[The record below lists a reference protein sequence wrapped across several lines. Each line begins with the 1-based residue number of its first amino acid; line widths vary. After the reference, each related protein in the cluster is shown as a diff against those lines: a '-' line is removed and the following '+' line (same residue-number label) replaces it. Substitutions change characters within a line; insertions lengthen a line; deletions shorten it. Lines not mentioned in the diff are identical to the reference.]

1 MEAQQFECMSLDKK
15 KLELSPRIR
24 FNHRG
29 QVALA
34 LPLDSDVSS
43 NRTVCGEFASLAR
56 QFFISLDEAPFLNT
70 KHVIFGTVTGATI
83 FNAIRIGKTDTTYSD
98 SGMPADLENAPI
110 IKSVKIDLHPF
121 DDVVQNR
128 MGDVP

>member
-1 MEAQQFECMSLDKK
+1 MEAQKCECMSLDKK

-24 FNHRG
+24 FNHRS

-34 LPLDSDVSS
+34 LPLDSGVSS
-43 NRTVCGEFASLAR
+43 GGAFCGEFASLAC

-83 FNAIRIGKTDTTYSD
+83 FNAIRIGKTDTTDSD

-110 IKSVKIDLHPF
+110 IKSVKIDFHTF
-121 DDVVQNR
+121 DDIVQNR
-128 MGDVP
+128 MEDVP